1 MVKRVCA
8 RIELVTVPVCFM
20 RTKTVQRP
28 FYSCVFK
35 NRSRDKFFSNCS
47 FLLINSTILILLVYL
62 TVNFNMSFN
71 KNKYLKFQ
79 IVEKNNELKRT
90 VPNQGYVYD

>member
-1 MVKRVCA
+1 
-8 RIELVTVPVCFM
+8 
-20 RTKTVQRP
+20 
-28 FYSCVFK
+28 
-35 NRSRDKFFSNCS
+35 
-47 FLLINSTILILLVYL
+47 
-62 TVNFNMSFN
+62 MSFN